1 MRRIRF
7 LCLGLVAG
15 TIALFSAPPPV
26 GLNAQQN
33 ATVRID
39 NDDIGGL
46 VTSAKGPEAGV
57 WVIAETRDLPTRFAR
72 MVVTDDQGRYV
83 VPDLPKASYNIWVRG
98 YGLVDSPKVKA
109 TPGKILNL
117 KAVVAPNEATAA
129 QYYPAIYWYSMLK
142 IPDAS
147 EFGGK
152 GKIPEKVTQAEWLTL
167 IKNRSCVGCHQL
179 GQLSTRTFPKEVPFP
194 MGKFATS
201 EEAWFRR
208 IQSGQAAE
216 LMFDPLVKEL
226 GGAPFRYFA
235 DWTDRIAKGE
245 LPHAKPPRSQGV
257 ERNIVVTT
265 WEWLNDKHYLH
276 DLIASDRRYPTVN
289 AYGPLYGS
297 TEHSTDII
305 PILDP
310 VKHIASNI
318 VAPVRDANT
327 PEALGAG
334 FPASD
339 KLMQPS
345 PYWGAEKIWNSKAN
359 NHNGMFDRKGRV
371 WFAARF
377 RGANNPDFCK
387 KGSDHPSAKLFPME
401 RTNRQLTMLD
411 PKTRQYTYVDTCFQT
426 HHLQFGYDAND
437 TLWTSGGGPVVGWI
451 NTKLFEESGD
461 IAKSQGWTALILDTN
476 GNGKRDDYVEPNQP
490 VDPKKDKRIV
500 AGFYAVMPSP
510 VDGSIWGSSFGY
522 LGSIVRLVPGSNP
535 PETALAEIY
544 NVPPPAFGPR
554 GADID
559 RNGVVWVSLASGHLG
574 SFDRRKCKGQL
585 NGPKATG
592 DHCPEGWAFYQY
604 PGPGFKGIG
613 ENSAESSY
621 YTWVDQHNT
630 FGLGE
635 DIPMSTGNLSDGLI
649 AMKDG
654 KMIVLRVPYPL
665 GLLRQRFRR
674 AHRRSEGRLERPRP
688 VDHERRPHA
697 VAEGRWQGLEAD
709 RRALPAS
716 SRSAGEVRKTNNRA
730 GFS

>member
-1 MRRIRF
+1 MIGKRLVCVGAVILGIAAF
-7 LCLGLVAG
+7 LASWPGQL
-15 TIALFSAPPPV
+15 SS
-26 GLNAQQN
+26 QQN
-33 ATVRID
+33 AGVAID
-39 NDDIGGL
+39 KDDIGGV

-57 WVIAETRDLPTRFAR
+57 WVIAETTDLPTRFAR

-83 VPDLPKASYNIWVRG
+83 LPDLPKANYNVWVRG

-109 TPGKILNL
+109 APGKILNL
-117 KAVVAPNEATAA
+117 KALVAPNETAAA
-129 QYYPAIYWYSMLK
+129 QYYPAIYWYSMMK

-147 EFGGK
+147 EFDGK
-152 GKIPEKVTQAEWLTL
+152 GKIPAKVTQSQWLTV
-167 IKNRSCVGCHQL
+167 IKNRSCVGCHQM

-194 MGKFATS
+194 MGKFANS

-216 LMFDPLVKEL
+216 LMFNPLVKDL
-226 GGAPFRYFA
+226 GGAPIRYFA

-245 LPHAKPPRSQGV
+245 LPHTKPPRPQGV

-265 WEWLNDKHYLH
+265 WDWLNDKHYLH

-327 PEALGAG
+327 PEALGPG

-345 PYWGAEKIWNSKAN
+345 PYWGSEKIWNSKAN
-359 NHNGMFDRKGRV
+359 NHNGMFDKKGRV

-377 RGANNPDFCK
+377 RGASNPDFCK
-387 KGSDHPSAKLFPME
+387 KGSDHPSAKLFPLE
-401 RTNRQLTMLD
+401 RTNRQLTILD
-411 PKTRQYTYVDTCFQT
+411 PKTKQYTYVDTCFQT

-451 NTKLFEESGD
+451 NTKTFDETGD

-510 VDGSIWGSSFGY
+510 VDGSVWGSSFGY
-522 LGSIVRLVPGSNP
+522 PGSVMRIAPGSNP

-544 NVPPPAFGPR
+544 NVPKPGFGIR

-559 RNGVVWVSLASGHLG
+559 RQGVVWVSLGSGHMG
-574 SFDRRKCKGQL
+574 SFDRRKCKGPL

-592 DHCPEGWAFYQY
+592 DHCPEGWSFHQY
-604 PGPGFKGIG
+604 PGPGFQGIG

-621 YTWVDQHNT
+621 YSWVDQHNT

-635 DIPMSTGNLSDGLI
+635 DVPMSTGNLNNGLI
-649 AMKDG
+649 AFKDG
-654 KMIVLRVPYPL
+654 KMVLLTVPYPL
-665 GLLRQRFRR
+665 GFYAKGFDGRIDDPKAGWKGRGLWTTSGDRAPWLTERGKGGKPIVVHFQLRPDPL
-674 AHRRSEGRLERPRP
+674 A
-688 VDHERRPHA
+688 
-697 VAEGRWQGLEAD
+697 
-709 RRALPAS
+709 
-716 SRSAGEVRKTNNRA
+716 K
-730 GFS
+730 